1 MLLLLSKAKMQ
12 TSGALC
18 GESAAVEIGEAS
30 LQATFLG
37 DFVDLP
43 MPTFVWTD
51 AVEEAGG
58 LQVGEMFLYGFRG
71 YSYSFG
77 Q

>member
-1 MLLLLSKAKMQ
+1 MDALS
-12 TSGALC
+12 
-18 GESAAVEIGEAS
+18 
-30 LQATFLG
+30 
-37 DFVDLP
+37 VDLP
-43 MPTFVWTD
+43 VASFVGAD